1 MVTGMMVADLGS
13 LGEGSVPGFWG
24 ENYPSGENGNLNMYE
39 VNLNADTT
47 DSVVGSVLA
56 EAEQEYGCYGGVGV
70 ITKTYNPQ
78 DGVWVVDDVV
88 RHLLLT
94 EVAPAVGVPGAQ
106 ESWDAF
112 TTVLME
118 QGTVVVC
125 LGAELWNV
133 TYYPYIGDTTSEG
146 VRYCECLRFHRVD
159 EDGVEQVYARFSVT
173 FMGLHDVLDWF
184 NPDFASRA
192 ILGFDSEDY
201 SPEGT
206 HVYAGET
213 VHIQDGAVGGF
224 LESIVQHA
232 QGKGLPDCF
241 GVSLMERVNVDWVTN
256 TQACERIL
264 TELVQGY
271 GYTPVP
277 YDEDEVFWTLFY
289 TIRNHQRVIVDLPS
303 GVWELVVHSQVNA
316 PERVDGKTKNH
327 YHKVLEFTRINHYDN

>member
-1 MVTGMMVADLGS
+1 MGTHMMVADLES

-24 ENYPSGENGNLNMYE
+24 ENYPSGKNGHLNIYEMNLK
-39 VNLNADTT
+39 ADTT

-94 EVAPAVGVPGAQ
+94 EVAPAVGVPEAQ

-125 LGAELWNV
+125 LGSGLWNV
-133 TYYPYIGDTTSEG
+133 TYYPYIGGTTAEG
-146 VRYCECLRFHRVD
+146 VRYCECLRFHRVN
-159 EDGVEQVYARFSVT
+159 EDGVEKTYDRCSVT
-173 FMGLHDVLDWF
+173 FMGLKDVLDWV
-184 NPDFASRA
+184 
-192 ILGFDSEDY
+192 LKFDDSKGIFGLDTGMEDK
-201 SPEGT
+201 PEGT
-206 HVYAGET
+206 CVYQGET

-303 GVWELVVHSQVNA
+303 GVWELKIHTQVNA
-316 PERVDGKTKNH
+316 PEKLVGGETKNH
-327 YHKVLEFTRINHYDN
+327 YHKVLEFTRINH